1 MKSWKRVRRQDGKLN
16 NKGVSLVEL
25 IIAMTILSIVVVV
38 IYQGFILSAQTNSK
52 AKLQHKATSLAQN
65 VLEGLKAENINTILH
80 QFSMPAATVGE
91 GAGSTVS
98 VNFDILPMS
107 IMNVVDEAN
116 PTVEELNARVGTFG
130 TYVDTSEGADQSK
143 YITSADGKYY
153 LYLKDVE
160 MENTLFDV
168 LITIDGSP
176 YKTGSDKGQAYNDQ
190 TTIMIPSMDT
200 TYDALVANSNVYDN
214 EGFNAVSN
222 SINIGYD
229 PTLAYR
235 RITVTIDDMPILN
248 PDYPIATKV
257 TAKYEY
263 FYSTNT
269 TPYYVAEEVVF
280 DSTENPEYGL
290 RNVFLFFQPSYGHKA
305 DQIVVDNSDN
315 RETEL
320 FLIKQQITDNTVQ
333 LAVDEGLY
341 NIELEVRETPAD
353 ITNEAKA
360 ALKLRTNLG
369 VNLGN
374 GADVSMRETYKYQ
387 AAATSFVDKTVVK
400 NKLDYND
407 LTNGQSVET
416 FFDVT
421 IEVHRAGTGGTPADI
436 TAFRSQWGEQVA
448 VITGSIRN

>member
-1 MKSWKRVRRQDGKLN
+1 M
-16 NKGVSLVEL
+16 
-25 IIAMTILSIVVVV
+25 
-38 IYQGFILSAQTNSK
+38 
-52 AKLQHKATSLAQN
+52 
-65 VLEGLKAENINTILH
+65 
-80 QFSMPAATVGE
+80 
-91 GAGSTVS
+91 
-98 VNFDILPMS
+98 
-107 IMNVVDEAN
+107 
-116 PTVEELNARVGTFG
+116 
-130 TYVDTSEGADQSK
+130 
-143 YITSADGKYY
+143 
-153 LYLKDVE
+153 
-160 MENTLFDV
+160 
-168 LITIDGSP
+168 
-176 YKTGSDKGQAYNDQ
+176 
-190 TTIMIPSMDT
+190 
-200 TYDALVANSNVYDN
+200 
-214 EGFNAVSN
+214 
-222 SINIGYD
+222 
-229 PTLAYR
+229 
-235 RITVTIDDMPILN
+235 
-248 PDYPIATKV
+248 
-257 TAKYEY
+257 
-263 FYSTNT
+263 
-269 TPYYVAEEVVF
+269 F